1 MNRLSYNYDIKIITK
16 DGIITYEQEPL
27 QRIGKL
33 ALKHTPYEYFEAKRH
48 KPLVFSEVSAVH
60 KECKRLAKERQ
71 IQRKLGGKK
80 RWN

>member
-1 MNRLSYNYDIKIITK
+1 MNRKSYNYDIKIITR

-33 ALKHTPYEYFEAKRH
+33 ALKHTPYEYLEAKKH
-48 KPLVFSEVSAVH
+48 KTLVFSEVSAVH

-71 IQRKLGGKK
+71 IQRKLKGGK
-80 RWN
+80 

>member
-1 MNRLSYNYDIKIITK
+1 MNRPSYNYDIKIITK
-16 DGIITYEQEPL
+16 EGIITYEQEPL

-33 ALKHTPYEYFEAKRH
+33 ALKHTPYEELHAKRH

-71 IQRKLGGKK
+71 IKRKLSGRK
-80 RWN
+80 